1 MIDVNTLHLHW
12 RVSHYKGHSY
22 RSYSLARSY
31 RHKGTNRKDIVLK
44 LGKLSDEEAGR
55 WRELLQAAT
64 TPQTFFTTLNDLRVT
79 NHYAYRDVAVAN
91 AVWQEWQL
99 DAVFPLL
106 GKRVLSL
113 ATMARLLTL
122 NRCIDPAAKSKT
134 PDWFRGTALPWLLR
148 IQPSVVNPSR
158 IFRE

>member
-1 MIDVNTLHLHW
+1 MIDLKTLHLHW

-55 WRELLQAAT
+55 WRELLQAAK

-79 NHYAYRDVAVAN
+79 NHYAYCRLSN
-91 AVWQEWQL
+91 NFSRL
-99 DAVFPLL
+99 TYKF
-106 GKRVLSL
+106 SL
-113 ATMARLLTL
+113 AFEPLKAENKPVPTH
-122 NRCIDPAAKSKT
+122 IFSEQQAAPFSHNQ
-134 PDWFRGTALPWLLR
+134 GC
-148 IQPSVVNPSR
+148 VNSPFHLDSR
-158 IFRE
+158 KFLV